1 MWNKLKQWLHPDHIT
16 RSSIKEGFDD
26 LPAAVCYFTPDGIIR
41 LCNRQMFRVYRALSG
56 RDLQSLEELHQ
67 QVWAPTH
74 GRRVDG
80 KNPSFVLPDGTC
92 WLYSEQTVFG
102 EGVRPHV
109 ECIFSEVTD
118 LQRQRQELLRQNQEL
133 LRMNRELRRLS
144 ENVQEMTREK
154 EILEFKTRL
163 HDEMGYGLTAV
174 RQCLLQRKD
183 PAELEASLEQMNK
196 AVQLFRKDSETPPEE
211 NEWSVFVEDAAQLG
225 VTVALQGPMPR
236 QHQQLLL
243 TIARECITNAVR
255 YAGANRLEITITPQ
269 GGGQRWQFENDGP
282 PPRRPRH
289 YAGRR
294 AYRHPAPGDAGGRHH
309 GGAGPAPLP
318 AVCEPAKGGND
329 MTSVLI
335 VEDQRMPRENMEH
348 LVEDSGR
355 YRRVASLSTAE
366 MALAQCARHTVDLVL
381 MDVCTKGSRDGIDV
395 AAEIKARHPETKVII
410 ITSMVE
416 ESYLK
421 RAKAAGAESF
431 WYKDVSPESLLE
443 VMDRT
448 MAGESLYPDR
458 TPETR
463 LGQVSSTQLTPRE
476 IEVLRLVCEGL
487 EYEEIAAALGISS
500 RTVKRFV
507 SSLLEKTGYSN
518 RTRLAIAVTKKNF
531 ILPHLE
537 E

>member
-1 MWNKLKQWLHPDHIT
+1 
-16 RSSIKEGFDD
+16 
-26 LPAAVCYFTPDGIIR
+26 
-41 LCNRQMFRVYRALSG
+41 
-56 RDLQSLEELHQ
+56 
-67 QVWAPTH
+67 
-74 GRRVDG
+74 
-80 KNPSFVLPDGTC
+80 
-92 WLYSEQTVFG
+92 
-102 EGVRPHV
+102 
-109 ECIFSEVTD
+109 
-118 LQRQRQELLRQNQEL
+118 
-133 LRMNRELRRLS
+133 
-144 ENVQEMTREK
+144 
-154 EILEFKTRL
+154 
-163 HDEMGYGLTAV
+163 
-174 RQCLLQRKD
+174 
-183 PAELEASLEQMNK
+183 
-196 AVQLFRKDSETPPEE
+196 
-211 NEWSVFVEDAAQLG
+211 
-225 VTVALQGPMPR
+225 
-236 QHQQLLL
+236 
-243 TIARECITNAVR
+243 
-255 YAGANRLEITITPQ
+255 
-269 GGGQRWQFENDGP
+269 
-282 PPRRPRH
+282 
-289 YAGRR
+289 
-294 AYRHPAPGDAGGRHH
+294 
-309 GGAGPAPLP
+309 
-318 AVCEPAKGGND
+318 

-366 MALAQCARHTVDLVL
+366 MALAQCARHAVDLVL

-395 AAEIKARHPETKVII
+395 AAEIKAWYPETKVII

-487 EYEEIAAALGISS
+487 EYEEIAAELGISS

-507 SSLLEKTGYSN
+507 SSLLEKIGYSN